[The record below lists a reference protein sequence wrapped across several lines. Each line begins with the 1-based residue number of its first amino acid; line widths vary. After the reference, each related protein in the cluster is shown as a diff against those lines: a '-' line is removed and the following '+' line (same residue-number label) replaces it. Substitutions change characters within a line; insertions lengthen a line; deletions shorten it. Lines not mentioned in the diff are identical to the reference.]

1 MNYKRVF
8 IPNSLIFITIVTK
21 DRKDILIDNIEILK
35 SAFKITKDKY
45 EFKII
50 AIAVNPNHIH
60 MILKLNDI
68 NLYPQIISCIKR
80 NFTKNS
86 NIKYSLN
93 KNRESNIWQRRY
105 WEHTILSEYD
115 LYRHIDYIHYNSV
128 KHFNIAP
135 KDWEYSSFNK
145 YVSNGYYSLDWC
157 NLEDKYEINN
167 LSFE

>member
-1 MNYKRVF
+1 MDDFEIREIKLSDTNGIKSISEEDLGYKCSV
-8 IPNSLIFITIVTK
+8 SLV
-21 DRKDILIDNIEILK
+21 EE
-35 SAFKITKDKY
+35 KIK
-45 EFKII
+45 
-50 AIAVNPNHIH
+50 
-60 MILKLNDI
+60 
-68 NLYPQIISCIKR
+68 
-80 NFTKNS
+80 
-86 NIKYSLN
+86 SLN

-135 KDWEYSSFNK
+135 KDWEYSSFKK

>member
-21 DRKDILIDNIEILK
+21 DRKDILINNIEILK

-68 NLYPQIISCIKR
+68 SLYPQIISCIKR

-135 KDWEYSSFNK
+135 KDWEYSSFKK

>member
-50 AIAVNPNHIH
+50 AIAVSPNHIH

-135 KDWEYSSFNK
+135 KDWEYSSFKK

>member
-93 KNRESNIWQRRY
+93 KNRESNIW
-105 WEHTILSEYD
+105 
-115 LYRHIDYIHYNSV
+115 
-128 KHFNIAP
+128 
-135 KDWEYSSFNK
+135 
-145 YVSNGYYSLDWC
+145 
-157 NLEDKYEINN
+157 
-167 LSFE
+167 